1 MWALHYLHS
10 AKVLHRDLK
19 PANVL
24 VDENCSVLLC
34 DFGLARSIAVKEVQE
49 ETKEEEEEKNPENSE
64 LQKQEDLCDVTPN
77 TTVSMPSSNDVAKDE
92 SKISFT
98 NVPFGLLDGITF
110 LYLWSFKKFY
120 AASIIQMP

>member
-1 MWALHYLHS
+1 MCALYYLHS

-49 ETKEEEEEKNPENSE
+49 ETKEEEKDQINTEGE
-64 LQKQEDLCDVTPN
+64 KQEDLWVVTPN
-77 TTVSMPSSNDVAKDE
+77 TTETVPASDDTVKFE
-92 SKISFT
+92 SKISLP
-98 NVPFGLLDGITF
+98 N
-110 LYLWSFKKFY
+110 
-120 AASIIQMP
+120 